1 MKAIETH
8 KLSKFYGKFRGIED
22 VSLEVDKGE
31 VFGFIGPNGAGKSTF
46 IRTLL
51 GLLIATEGQA
61 KIMGENVLNNGAE
74 IRQKIGY
81 LPSEVN
87 YYNEMNARELLN
99 YSARFY
105 ENSDTSKIEPLAER
119 YELDLEK
126 KITDLSFGN
135 KKKVAIIQSVLHSP
149 EILILDEPTSG
160 LDPLMQNRFFE
171 MLEEEHEKGVTIFFS
186 SHILSEIQRMC
197 QRAAIIKEGKIIKIE
212 NIQDL
217 MKKQMKKC
225 RLVYKEIPGNI
236 QLPDNAQN
244 ESWVDEKLNFEYVGS
259 IQPLMQWIAQQ
270 DLVDVVV
277 EEPTLENI
285 FMNYYER

>member
-149 EILILDEPTSG
+149 EILILDE
-160 LDPLMQNRFFE
+160 
-171 MLEEEHEKGVTIFFS
+171 
-186 SHILSEIQRMC
+186 C
-197 QRAAIIKEGKIIKIE
+197 
-212 NIQDL
+212 
-217 MKKQMKKC
+217 
-225 RLVYKEIPGNI
+225 
-236 QLPDNAQN
+236 
-244 ESWVDEKLNFEYVGS
+244 
-259 IQPLMQWIAQQ
+259 
-270 DLVDVVV
+270 
-277 EEPTLENI
+277 
-285 FMNYYER
+285 

>member
-259 IQPLMQWIAQQ
+259 IRPLMQWIAQQ